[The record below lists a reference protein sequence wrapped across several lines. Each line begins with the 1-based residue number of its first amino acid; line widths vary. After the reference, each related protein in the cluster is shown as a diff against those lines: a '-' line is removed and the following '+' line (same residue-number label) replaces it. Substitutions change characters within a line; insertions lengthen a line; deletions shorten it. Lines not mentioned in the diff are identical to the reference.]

1 MARDLHQTEAAR
13 DSDDDLAEPPQLRRF
28 RRLVSLLMVV
38 MMLGILGITAALIWK
53 LTRADSPGLA
63 PPIAADIAIPSGF
76 EVLSVSRA
84 GSRLYLLLEDADS
97 GERFIEERSAK
108 DRELLGQYR
117 LVPTKAD

>member
-1 MARDLHQTEAAR
+1 
-13 DSDDDLAEPPQLRRF
+13 
-28 RRLVSLLMVV
+28 MVV